1 MREVL
6 EMLAD
11 ATLEKKKLHKGSFCG
26 NRFCPMCA
34 WRKARKDALKIS
46 VIMKWLE
53 TEYDKAFIFVTL
65 TAPNVKAE
73 ELPAEIDK
81 YNLAFKKKLTK
92 RKEIAPIFDGYIRK
106 LEITYNADQQ
116 TYHPHFHVLFVVNKS
131 YFTSRYYV
139 KQAKWLELWREVT
152 GDERITQVDVRRL
165 KNSADKGA
173 AEVAAYT
180 AKGLRIHAF
189 AGFSTYFTT
198 PCEKWQILTYNGLFT
213 TGNKLFK
220 AKQLNQFRE
229 KDTTE
234 YV

>member
-1 MREVL
+1 
-6 EMLAD
+6 
-11 ATLEKKKLHKGSFCG
+11 
-26 NRFCPMCA
+26 
-34 WRKARKDALKIS
+34 
-46 VIMKWLE
+46 MKWLE

-81 YNLAFKKKLTK
+81 YNLAFKKLTK

-106 LEITYNADQQ
+106 LEVTYNADQQ

-165 KNSADKGA
+165 K
-173 AEVAAYT
+173 T
-180 AKGLRIHAF
+180 APIKARLKSRRTPPRTQNTCF
-189 AGFSTYFTT
+189 RRKFLTYFTNALRGD
-198 PCEKWQILTYNGLFT
+198 KS
-213 TGNKLFK
+213 
-220 AKQLNQFRE
+220 
-229 KDTTE
+229 
-234 YV
+234 